1 MQNID
6 QVFLYMKD
14 EIERQAKSE
23 EQAILNEVK
32 ALEDE
37 AYESMK
43 AEAKRDADLKLKQ
56 EEEEMSSNASAE
68 ISESHIERTK
78 KLIEKTVIYNTNIH
92 SSTFHCAGRLWLQL
106 ARYTSLFELRSLKC
120 FRMYIV
126 IFIMNFNIFFKKGPS
141 QIEKKLLKMNYFI
154 ICIYGIFICHSCNIT
169 NYSRIEFF
177 LVFYIKY
184 YFIFSIL
191 PIIHYFSCFY
201 CCACFII

>member
-78 KLIEKTVIYNTNIH
+78 KLIEKRDEYV
-92 SSTFHCAGRLWLQL
+92 
-106 ARYTSLFELRSLKC
+106 K
-120 FRMYIV
+120 
-126 IFIMNFNIFFKKGPS
+126 NIFDQARDELKAFIKSDEYLPFVEAKIQRVAENFKDS
-141 QIEKKLLKMNYFI
+141 QSIMYVSHDDFKNKDAFVKAFGTDIEVQASDDIQIGGFI
-154 ICIYGIFICHSCNIT
+154 LENKAS
-169 NYSRIEFF
+169 S
-177 LVFYIKY
+177 LVVDETLDFALNNQKDW
-184 YFIFSIL
+184 FNKNSGL
-191 PIIHYFSCFY
+191 IIR
-201 CCACFII
+201 

>member
-32 ALEDE
+32 ALEEE

-43 AEAKRDADLKLKQ
+43 AEAKKDADLKLKQ

-78 KLIEKTVIYNTNIH
+78 KLIEKRDEYV
-92 SSTFHCAGRLWLQL
+92 
-106 ARYTSLFELRSLKC
+106 K
-120 FRMYIV
+120 
-126 IFIMNFNIFFKKGPS
+126 NIFDQARDELKAFVKSADYMPFVEAKIQRVADNFKDS
-141 QIEKKLLKMNYFI
+141 QSIMYVSHEDLAHKAAFVKAFGQDIEVQASDDITIGGFI
-154 ICIYGIFICHSCNIT
+154 LENKAS
-169 NYSRIEFF
+169 S
-177 LVFYIKY
+177 LVVDETLDFALNNQREWFNKN
-184 YFIFSIL
+184 SGL
-191 PIIHYFSCFY
+191 IIR
-201 CCACFII
+201 

>member
-78 KLIEKTVIYNTNIH
+78 KLIEKRDEYV
-92 SSTFHCAGRLWLQL
+92 
-106 ARYTSLFELRSLKC
+106 K
-120 FRMYIV
+120 
-126 IFIMNFNIFFKKGPS
+126 NIFDQARDELKAFVKSDEYFPFVEAKIKKVAADFKDSKSIMYVSHDDFKNKDAFVKAFGTDIEVQAS
-141 QIEKKLLKMNYFI
+141 DDIQIGGFI
-154 ICIYGIFICHSCNIT
+154 LENKAS
-169 NYSRIEFF
+169 S
-177 LVFYIKY
+177 LVVDETLDFALNNQKDW
-184 YFIFSIL
+184 FNKNSGL
-191 PIIHYFSCFY
+191 IIR
-201 CCACFII
+201 

>member
-78 KLIEKTVIYNTNIH
+78 KLIEKRDEYV
-92 SSTFHCAGRLWLQL
+92 
-106 ARYTSLFELRSLKC
+106 K
-120 FRMYIV
+120 
-126 IFIMNFNIFFKKGPS
+126 NIFDKAREELKAFVKSDDYLPFMEAKIKKVADDFKDQQSTMYVS
-141 QIEKKLLKMNYFI
+141 QDDLAIKADLIKAFGSDIDVQASDDITIGGFI
-154 ICIYGIFICHSCNIT
+154 LENKAS
-169 NYSRIEFF
+169 S
-177 LVFYIKY
+177 LVVDETLDFALNNQKEW
-184 YFIFSIL
+184 FNKNSGL
-191 PIIHYFSCFY
+191 IIR
-201 CCACFII
+201 

>member
-78 KLIEKTVIYNTNIH
+78 KLIKKRDEYVK
-92 SSTFHCAGRLWLQL
+92 
-106 ARYTSLFELRSLKC
+106 
-120 FRMYIV
+120 
-126 IFIMNFNIFFKKGPS
+126 NIFDQARDELKAFVKSDEYLPFVEAKIQRVAENFKDS
-141 QIEKKLLKMNYFI
+141 QSIMYVSHDDFKNKDAFVKAFGTDIEVQASDDIQIGGFI
-154 ICIYGIFICHSCNIT
+154 LENKAS
-169 NYSRIEFF
+169 S
-177 LVFYIKY
+177 LVVDETLDFALNNQKDW
-184 YFIFSIL
+184 FNKNSGL
-191 PIIHYFSCFY
+191 IIR
-201 CCACFII
+201 

>member
-78 KLIEKTVIYNTNIH
+78 KLIEKRDEYV
-92 SSTFHCAGRLWLQL
+92 
-106 ARYTSLFELRSLKC
+106 K
-120 FRMYIV
+120 
-126 IFIMNFNIFFKKGPS
+126 NIFDQARDELKTFVKSGEYLPFVEAKIKKVAADFKDSKSIMYVSHDDFKNKDAFVKAFGTDIEVQAS
-141 QIEKKLLKMNYFI
+141 DDIQIGGFI
-154 ICIYGIFICHSCNIT
+154 LENKAS
-169 NYSRIEFF
+169 S
-177 LVFYIKY
+177 LVVDETLDFALNNQKDW
-184 YFIFSIL
+184 FNKNSGL
-191 PIIHYFSCFY
+191 IIR
-201 CCACFII
+201 

>member
-78 KLIEKTVIYNTNIH
+78 KLIEKRDEYV
-92 SSTFHCAGRLWLQL
+92 
-106 ARYTSLFELRSLKC
+106 K
-120 FRMYIV
+120 
-126 IFIMNFNIFFKKGPS
+126 NIFDQARDELKAFVKSGEYLPFVEAKIQRVAENFKDSKSIMYVSHDDFKNKDAFVKAFGTDIEVQAS
-141 QIEKKLLKMNYFI
+141 DDIQIGGFI
-154 ICIYGIFICHSCNIT
+154 LENKAS
-169 NYSRIEFF
+169 S
-177 LVFYIKY
+177 LVVDETLDFALNNQKDW
-184 YFIFSIL
+184 FNKNSGL
-191 PIIHYFSCFY
+191 IIR
-201 CCACFII
+201 

>member
-78 KLIEKTVIYNTNIH
+78 KLIEKRDEYV
-92 SSTFHCAGRLWLQL
+92 
-106 ARYTSLFELRSLKC
+106 K
-120 FRMYIV
+120 
-126 IFIMNFNIFFKKGPS
+126 NIFDQARDELKTFVKSGEYLPFVEAKIQRVAENFKDSKSIMYVSHDDFKNKDAFVKAFGTDIEVQAS
-141 QIEKKLLKMNYFI
+141 DDIQIGGFI
-154 ICIYGIFICHSCNIT
+154 LENKAS
-169 NYSRIEFF
+169 S
-177 LVFYIKY
+177 LVVDETLDFALNNQKY
-184 YFIFSIL
+184 WFNKNSGL
-191 PIIHYFSCFY
+191 IIR
-201 CCACFII
+201 

>member
-78 KLIEKTVIYNTNIH
+78 KLIEKRDEYV
-92 SSTFHCAGRLWLQL
+92 
-106 ARYTSLFELRSLKC
+106 K
-120 FRMYIV
+120 
-126 IFIMNFNIFFKKGPS
+126 NIFDQARDELKAFVKSDEYFPFVEAKIKKVAENFKDSKSIMYVSHDDFKNKDAFVKAFGTDIEVQANDDI
-141 QIEKKLLKMNYFI
+141 QIGGFI
-154 ICIYGIFICHSCNIT
+154 LENKAS
-169 NYSRIEFF
+169 S
-177 LVFYIKY
+177 LVVDETLDFALNNQKDW
-184 YFIFSIL
+184 FNKNSGL
-191 PIIHYFSCFY
+191 IIR
-201 CCACFII
+201 

>member
-78 KLIEKTVIYNTNIH
+78 KLIEKRDEYV
-92 SSTFHCAGRLWLQL
+92 
-106 ARYTSLFELRSLKC
+106 K
-120 FRMYIV
+120 
-126 IFIMNFNIFFKKGPS
+126 NIFDQARDELKAFVKSDEYFPFVEAKIKKVAENFKDSKSIMYVSHDDIKNKDAFVKAFGTDIEVQAS
-141 QIEKKLLKMNYFI
+141 DDIQIGGFI
-154 ICIYGIFICHSCNIT
+154 LENKAS
-169 NYSRIEFF
+169 S
-177 LVFYIKY
+177 LVVDETLDFALNNQKDW
-184 YFIFSIL
+184 FNKNSGL
-191 PIIHYFSCFY
+191 IIR
-201 CCACFII
+201 

>member
-78 KLIEKTVIYNTNIH
+78 KLIEKRDEYV
-92 SSTFHCAGRLWLQL
+92 
-106 ARYTSLFELRSLKC
+106 K
-120 FRMYIV
+120 
-126 IFIMNFNIFFKKGPS
+126 NIFDQARDELKTFVKSGEYLPFVEAKIQRVAENFKDSKSIMYVSHDDFKNRDAFVKAFGTDIEVQAS
-141 QIEKKLLKMNYFI
+141 DDIQIGGFI
-154 ICIYGIFICHSCNIT
+154 LENKAS
-169 NYSRIEFF
+169 S
-177 LVFYIKY
+177 LVVDETLDFALNNQKDW
-184 YFIFSIL
+184 FNKNSGL
-191 PIIHYFSCFY
+191 IIR
-201 CCACFII
+201 

>member
-78 KLIEKTVIYNTNIH
+78 KLIEKRDEYV
-92 SSTFHCAGRLWLQL
+92 
-106 ARYTSLFELRSLKC
+106 K
-120 FRMYIV
+120 
-126 IFIMNFNIFFKKGPS
+126 NIFDQARDELKAFVKSDEYLPFVEAKIQRVAENFKDS
-141 QIEKKLLKMNYFI
+141 QSIMYVSHDDFKNKDAFVKAFGTDIEVQASDDIQIGGFI
-154 ICIYGIFICHSCNIT
+154 LENKAS
-169 NYSRIEFF
+169 S
-177 LVFYIKY
+177 LVVDETLDFALNNQKDW
-184 YFIFSIL
+184 FNKNSGL
-191 PIIHYFSCFY
+191 IIR
-201 CCACFII
+201 

>member
-78 KLIEKTVIYNTNIH
+78 KLIEKRDEYV
-92 SSTFHCAGRLWLQL
+92 
-106 ARYTSLFELRSLKC
+106 K
-120 FRMYIV
+120 
-126 IFIMNFNIFFKKGPS
+126 NIFDQARDELKAFVKSDEYLPFVEAKIQRVAENFKDSKSIMYVSHDDFKNKDAFVKAFGTDIEVQAS
-141 QIEKKLLKMNYFI
+141 DDIQI
-154 ICIYGIFICHSCNIT
+154 GG
-169 NYSRIEFF
+169 
-177 LVFYIKY
+177 
-184 YFIFSIL
+184 FIFENKASSL
-191 PIIHYFSCFY
+191 VVDETLDFALNNQKDWFNKNSGLIIR
-201 CCACFII
+201 